1 MESLEWR
8 LHRIDHRIAERVIL
22 CRGFTDSVSL
32 AGIVDTDVDVFSS
45 HEGKSPL

>member
-22 CRGFTDSVSL
+22 CRGFTDGVSL
-32 AGIVDTDVDVFSS
+32 AGIVDTDGDGFIG
-45 HEGKSPL
+45 HEGGSPL